1 MLAALSTL
9 FLLEGLTLFPE
20 LSTSCLTV
28 VPLTS
33 SHFFAA
39 NRHLLHTSPFMQ
51 LSSCRECSSVTER
64 EGRSEENPCTSPRFC
79 ILESFAEVGLQTA
92 KPLDSSGCILPP
104 LAGLAVLHTL
114 YFALYHSFV
123 DANQPLEAI
132 FIDLFT
138 AAYGWS
144 NHRVLALAM
153 CGGSLY
159 SRAINKLQVGG
170 LF

>member
-1 MLAALSTL
+1 MIRASNNSERRAGEYKWRLQQLLVNIADACSTFVTL
-9 FLLEGLTLFPE
+9 FLLEGLALFPE
-20 LSTSCLTV
+20 LSKSCLNV
-28 VPLTS
+28 DPPTS

-39 NRHLLHTSPFMQ
+39 NRHLFHTSPFMQ

-114 YFALYHSFV
+114 YFAL
-123 DANQPLEAI
+123 
-132 FIDLFT
+132 
-138 AAYGWS
+138 
-144 NHRVLALAM
+144 
-153 CGGSLY
+153 
-159 SRAINKLQVGG
+159 
-170 LF
+170 